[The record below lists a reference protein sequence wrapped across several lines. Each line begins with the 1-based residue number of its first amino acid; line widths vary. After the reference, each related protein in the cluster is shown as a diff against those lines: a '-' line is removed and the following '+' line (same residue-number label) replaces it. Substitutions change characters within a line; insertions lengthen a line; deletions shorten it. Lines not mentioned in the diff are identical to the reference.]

1 MIRQII
7 TDRLERVTFSGKYDE
22 KTVAPFL
29 KEADARFAILNSL
42 PVVPYAYP
50 YLETIFNKCIYSS
63 LTVQKNNMNSEDA
76 LNLLRILQDSYH
88 RPAAEKALANL
99 RIVYGLVDSIVPSAE
114 PFILTPDFIKRLHMH
129 ITFDVR
135 AEGNIPG
142 SFRTKAADIK
152 YFSPPEKDI
161 AKLIKEFCDWFNSD
175 EIKSVH
181 PLIRACLAHYHLN
194 LIHPFGDGN
203 GRTARSVEAAI
214 LKKAG
219 YRYLYRSIGIY
230 YKENRSDYYRS
241 FRKSEKTGGFD
252 LTPFI
257 IFYLTGVCR
266 SFITVTDILLAGLR
280 ISAVKDF
287 FEWLKSENKISER
300 QYKLLYAVFEADRT
314 VSEEELFK
322 NPVFSKLYES
332 NSEDERTKDI
342 KCLLE
347 IGIIFRNEEGFELN
361 RNLPQSPV

>member
-7 TDRLERVTFSGKYDE
+7 NERFERITFSGKYDE
-22 KTVAPFL
+22 KAAAPLL
-29 KEADARFAILNSL
+29 KEADARFAVLSGL
-42 PVVPYAYP
+42 PVTPYAYP
-50 YLETIFNKCIYSS
+50 FLDDLCGRCIYSS
-63 LTVQKNNMNSEDA
+63 LTVQKNNIKSEDA
-76 LNLLRILQDSYH
+76 LHLLRILQDSYH

-99 RIVYGLVDSIVPSAE
+99 RIVYGLIDSIVPSPE

-135 AEGNIPG
+135 TEGNIPG

-152 YFSPPEKDI
+152 YFAPPERDI
-161 AKLIKEFCDWFNSD
+161 TRLVKEFCDWFNT
-175 EIKSVH
+175 ELKSVH
-181 PLIRACLAHYHLN
+181 PLIRACLAHYHLS

-230 YKENRSDYYRS
+230 YKENRTEYYRS

-257 IFYLTGVCR
+257 CFFLEGVCR
-266 SFITVTDILLAGLR
+266 SFVTVTDILLAGLR

-287 FEWLKSENKISER
+287 FEWLKSENKITER
-300 QYKLLYAVFEADRT
+300 QYRLLHALLEADRT
-314 VSEEELFK
+314 VSEEELFR
-322 NPVFSKLYES
+322 NRIFSGLYEIDS
-332 NSEDERTKDI
+332 AEERETD
-342 KCLLE
+342 LRNLADT
-347 IGIIFRNEEGFELN
+347 GIIFRLEGGFELN
-361 RNLPQSPV
+361 RNLPQR